1 MRILSVTAQKPNS
14 TGSGVYLTELMK
26 GFEKL
31 GHEQAAVVGVARR
44 DTVQLPGNAA
54 AYPVYY
60 GTEELPYP
68 VAGMSDEM
76 PYDSTRYSD
85 MTEEMT
91 RQFREAFGAAV
102 RQAVSEFKPDV
113 ILCHHLYFLTAL
125 VRKWCPK
132 VRVFGVCHG
141 SDLRQFKKNPWQR
154 EWIKAQICQ
163 LDGIFALHKEQKEE
177 IIRCF
182 GCEEKYVYVIG
193 TGYNNSIFYIDEGV
207 KKDRKAQEAVPTEE
221 TVDNDEIE
229 AEEELCL
236 IFAGKVSEKKGI
248 KSLLKAMDYL
258 KGEQIRLVL
267 AGGYA
272 TDAEFEELCKLAEKC
287 PCKVEFPGRMPQQEL
302 AQLMNASDL
311 FVLPSF
317 YEGLPLVLV
326 EAMACGLRA
335 VCTELPGI
343 RPWLVEKGL
352 AESVVFVKPPEMR
365 NEDEPVEEALPDFE
379 KRLAQAVIE
388 AKEAALPNQEKLRE
402 VSWDGVCR
410 RVLELMLNMEK

>member
-1 MRILSVTAQKPNS
+1 MRILSVTAQKPDS

-31 GHEQAAVVGVARR
+31 GHEQAAVVGVTGS
-44 DTVQLPGNAA
+44 DSVQLPESAA
-54 AYPVYY
+54 VYPVYY
-60 GTEELPYP
+60 GTDALPYP

-85 MTEEMT
+85 MDERMT
-91 RQFREAFGAAV
+91 QQFREAFGAVVRRAV
-102 RQAVSEFKPDV
+102 REFRPDV
-113 ILCHHLYFLTAL
+113 ILCHHLYFLTAN
-125 VRKWCPK
+125 VRNWCPD

-154 EWIKAQICQ
+154 AWIKENICQ

-177 IIRCF
+177 IVRCF
-182 GCEEKYVYVIG
+182 GCDTERVQVIG
-193 TGYNNSIFYIDEGV
+193 TGYNSSVFYIDESV
-207 KKDRKAQEAVPTEE
+207 KKSEVRRPG
-221 TVDNDEIE
+221 
-229 AEEELCL
+229 ELRL
-236 IFAGKVSEKKGI
+236 IFAGKISEKKGI
-248 KSLLKAMDYL
+248 KSLFKAMEYL
-258 KGEQIRLVL
+258 KEEQIRLVL

-272 TDAEFEELCKLAEKC
+272 TKEEFEEIRRLAGKC
-287 PCKVEFPGRMPQQEL
+287 PCEVEFPGRMPQQEL
-302 AQLMNASDL
+302 ARRMNASDL

-343 RPWLVEKGL
+343 RPWLTDKGL
-352 AESVVFVKPPEMR
+352 DGSVVFVEPPEMR
-365 NEDEPVEEALPDFE
+365 NEDEPIEASLPPFERRLAEAILEARDAALPD
-379 KRLAQAVIE
+379 R
-388 AKEAALPNQEKLRE
+388 EKLSE

-410 RVLELMLNMEK
+410 RLLGMMH